1 MRDQQKTGL
10 VTSQDFLTSFELSGM
25 NVLPREFDELQSE
38 LDPQKSGM
46 ISYESFLTSVFMTQ
60 MFLKELNLTTVLRQM
75 DTDSKGGITIRQ
87 MQHLLQVH
95 QDF

>member
-1 MRDQQKTGL
+1 
-10 VTSQDFLTSFELSGM
+10 M
-25 NVLPREFDELQSE
+25 NVLPREFEELQSE
-38 LDPQKSGM
+38 LDPQKSGR
-46 ISYESFLTSVFMTQ
+46 INYDTFLTSVFMTQ

-75 DTDSKGGITIRQ
+75 DTDNKGGITIRQ